1 MRLAG
6 LRAREGAVHVQV
18 EEPLERAD
26 DVLQRVARGPYHA
39 MVPGAVVR
47 VPHLS

>member
-26 DVLQRVARGPYHA
+26 DVVAH
-39 MVPGAVVR
+39 VSTSLF
-47 VPHLS
+47 LSPTHEL